1 MVGAARRQSR
11 GQSEASRPLE
21 DNARIKRGND
31 VLVRVCMIGFGL
43 AIAAIVPV
51 PWGWKIGLVLGIMFL
66 VGILI
71 PVVGR
76 ARTTH

>member
-1 MVGAARRQSR
+1 VIGNARRQSPDR
-11 GQSEASRPLE
+11 SEASRRLE

-31 VLVRVCMIGFGL
+31 TLVRVCMVAFGL
-43 AIAAIVPV
+43 AISAILPV
-51 PWGWKIGLVLGIMFL
+51 PWGWKIGLFLGIMFL

-76 ARTTH
+76 ARRTH